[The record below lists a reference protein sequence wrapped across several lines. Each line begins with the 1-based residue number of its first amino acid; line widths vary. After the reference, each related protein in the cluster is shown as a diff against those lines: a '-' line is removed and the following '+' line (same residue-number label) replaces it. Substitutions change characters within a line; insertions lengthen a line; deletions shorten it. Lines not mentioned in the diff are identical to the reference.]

1 VGALKGRQ
9 DFAMPQSLARN
20 LIHLVF
26 STKNREPVL
35 AEAVRLP
42 LCAYASAVLRELD
55 SHVIAMNAWHDH
67 VHTLFALSKNH
78 SLAQVVMEVKRAT
91 SKWIKTQGTGFA
103 KFHWQSGYGAFSIGQ
118 SGVEEVKAY
127 IANQAEHHRVKSFEE
142 EFRSIL
148 KRYEI
153 EFDERYVWD

>member
-1 VGALKGRQ
+1 
-9 DFAMPQSLARN
+9 MPQSLARN

-67 VHTLFALSKNH
+67 VHTCS
-78 SLAQVVMEVKRAT
+78 R
-91 SKWIKTQGTGFA
+91 
-103 KFHWQSGYGAFSIGQ
+103 
-118 SGVEEVKAY
+118 
-127 IANQAEHHRVKSFEE
+127 
-142 EFRSIL
+142 
-148 KRYEI
+148 
-153 EFDERYVWD
+153 

>member
-1 VGALKGRQ
+1 
-9 DFAMPQSLARN
+9 MPQSLARN